1 MIRLKHITMKNIKQI
16 IIAIALIA
24 TCLTSQCQEKFPYI
38 RNRFNVNVGLLI
50 PTEESYSGDHSRIC
64 PSLDFEYG
72 LNNWIEAGISVIGR
86 FAHAYTA
93 INYTANVK
101 LHLFPAIINPS
112 FRIVDLYATG
122 QIGACSEFG
131 KGQFYD
137 YSATVF
143 SWGASVGFALNIS
156 RYFGFTYEFGY
167 LSPVEFKTYN
177 RFGLSF
183 RINGPKKRD
192 QK

>member
-1 MIRLKHITMKNIKQI
+1 MKNIKQI

-24 TCLTSQCQEKFPYI
+24 TCMTSQCQEKLPYI
-38 RNRFNVNVGLLI
+38 RNRFNVNAWVLI
-50 PTEESYSGDHSRIC
+50 PTKNPDYSNSHRIC
-64 PSLDFEYG
+64 PSLDIEYG
-72 LNNWIEAGISVIGR
+72 INNWIEAGITTTGR
-86 FAHAYTA
+86 LYPNITA
-93 INYTANVK
+93 INYAANVR

-122 QIGACSEFG
+122 QIGACSEIG
-131 KGQFYD
+131 KGAFNY

-143 SWGASVGFALNIS
+143 SWGASVGLALNIS
-156 RYFGFTYEFGY
+156 RYIGFTYEFGY
-167 LSPVEFKTYN
+167 LSPVAFKTYN

>member
-1 MIRLKHITMKNIKQI
+1 MRNIKQI

-24 TCLTSQCQEKFPYI
+24 ICVTSQCQEKFPYI
-38 RNRFNVNVGLLI
+38 RNRFNVNVGVLI
-50 PTEESYSGDHSRIC
+50 PTERTYSVDKSRLC

-86 FAHAYTA
+86 FDYAYTA

-122 QIGACSEFG
+122 QIGACTERSEIGGTF
-131 KGQFYD
+131 
-137 YSATVF
+137 F
-143 SWGASVGFALNIS
+143 SWGANVGLAVNLS
-156 RYFGFTYEFGY
+156 RYFGFFYEFGY
-167 LSPVEFKTYN
+167 MRPVYLHSYN
-177 RFGLSF
+177 RFGLSI